1 MVRINLYH
9 VVVTDIM
16 LYGENDSKVRIVLG
30 DTFISTSDF
39 PEKLENIYGNLRCEN
54 VKTKLGNLRNVY
66 GEDAIDLNSCNLK
79 NIDSLDE
86 FNGKIH
92 LINSTIDVLE
102 HPKLKSVSLEEST
115 VGSFGKQKHLDRIVA
130 EGAETDIK
138 DWGELLSVNYLQL
151 RGKLPS
157 VTSLGKIEKANNL
170 SIVNC
175 PNLTTLGNLKESKTI
190 YIHCPTLQDLGDIT
204 ECDIL
209 DVNNP
214 KMKNKIKKVNKYFNL
229 QACEGVFP
237 LGDDV
242 EYIAEAHFPA
252 LESDPFGNGIGK
264 AFLGIYKMAPGNDIQ
279 AVRNRI
285 EIHRKLMIEQERK
298 SIEQQNPY
306 DDNIID
312 ESTNVNQKSIGLKK
326 IAEAIFPQLKDTK
339 GKKII
344 GRLIEEAK
352 NLFKNNLNR

>member
-30 DTFISTSDF
+30 DTYISASDF
-39 PEKLENIYGNLRCEN
+39 PEKLENIYGNLRCVN

-66 GEDAIDLNSCNLK
+66 GEDAIDLDSCNLK

-86 FNGKIH
+86 FNGNIH
-92 LINSTIDVLE
+92 MINSTIDVLE
-102 HPKLKSVSLEEST
+102 HPKLKSVSLDDST
-115 VGSFGKQKHLDRIVA
+115 VGSFGKQTHLDRIET
-130 EGAETDIK
+130 EGTETDIK
-138 DWGELLSVNYLQL
+138 DWGELLSVKYLRL
-151 RGKLPS
+151 IGKLPS
-157 VTSLGKIEKANNL
+157 VTSLGKIEKVNNL
-170 SIVNC
+170 SIVDC
-175 PNLTTLGNLKESKTI
+175 PNLTTLGNLKEANTI
-190 YIHCPTLQDLGDIT
+190 DIHCRTLQDLGDIT

-209 DVNNP
+209 SVDNP
-214 KMKNKIKKVNKYFNL
+214 NIKNKIKKVNKCLYL
-229 QACEGVFP
+229 QDCKGVFP

-264 AFLGIYKMAPGNDIQ
+264 AFLGKYIMAPGNDIQ

-285 EIHRKLMIEQERK
+285 EIHRKLMIDQERK

-306 DDNIID
+306 DDNM
-312 ESTNVNQKSIGLKK
+312 STNVNQKSIGLKK
-326 IAEAIFPQLKDTK
+326 IAEAIFPQLKDTP

-344 GRLIEEAK
+344 EGLINRAK
-352 NLFKNNLNR
+352 NLFKNNLDR

>member
-1 MVRINLYH
+1 MRINIYH
-9 VVVTDIM
+9 VAVTDIM

-39 PEKLENIYGNLRCEN
+39 PEKLENIYGNLRCEY
-54 VKTKLGNLRNVY
+54 VETKLGNLRNVY
-66 GEDAIDLNSCNLK
+66 GENAIDLDSCNLK

-86 FNGKIH
+86 FNGNIH
-92 LINSTIDVLE
+92 MINSTIDVLE

-115 VGSFGKQKHLDRIVA
+115 VGSFGKQTHLDRICA
-130 EGAETDIK
+130 EGRETDIK
-138 DWGELLSVNYLQL
+138 DWGELLSVNDLQL
-151 RGKLPS
+151 IGKLPS
-157 VTSLGKIEKANNL
+157 ATSLGKIEEANNL

-175 PNLTTLGNLKESKTI
+175 PNLTTLGNLKKSETI

-204 ECDIL
+204 ECDTL
-209 DVNNP
+209 SVDNP
-214 KMKNKIKKVNKYFNL
+214 NIKNKIKKVNKCFYL
-229 QACEGVFP
+229 KDCKGVFP

-252 LESDPFGNGIGK
+252 LESDPFGNGVGK
-264 AFLGIYKMAPGNDIQ
+264 AYLGTYIMAPGNDIQ
-279 AVRNRI
+279 AVRDRI
-285 EIHRKLMIEQERK
+285 EIHRKLMIDQERK

-312 ESTNVNQKSIGLKK
+312 ESTNVNPKPIGLRK

-339 GKKII
+339 GKKNI
-344 GRLIEEAK
+344 GRLIEGAK